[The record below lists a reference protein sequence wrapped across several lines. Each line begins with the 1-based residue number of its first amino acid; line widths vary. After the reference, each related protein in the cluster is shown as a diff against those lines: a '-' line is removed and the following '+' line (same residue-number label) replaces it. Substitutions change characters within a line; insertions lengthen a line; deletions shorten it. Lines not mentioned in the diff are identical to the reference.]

1 MIKNIQIFLLRKI
14 ILVYNLTKIVNSK
27 VNHTLI
33 LLISITKF
41 QNEIIVSIFQY
52 TMSVRLNVAPQKNSY
67 VEALITN
74 VISFGYE
81 VFMEIIKVK

>member
-1 MIKNIQIFLLRKI
+1 
-14 ILVYNLTKIVNSK
+14 
-27 VNHTLI
+27 
-33 LLISITKF
+33 
-41 QNEIIVSIFQY
+41 
-52 TMSVRLNVAPQKNSY
+52 MSVRLNVAPPKNSY